1 MAIKLSKEVEDRLR
15 GSIRRYFA
23 ENMDDQI
30 GELAATLLLD
40 FCVREIGPSIY
51 NQAIVD
57 AQEYIQER
65 AADMDGFCHEDE
77 FDYWKK

>member
-65 AADMDGFCHEDE
+65 VADLDGFCHEDE